1 MRRGAIFCGMVGVL
15 GATVGPI
22 SKAATADDPFLAAAR
37 FALTGTDD
45 ADLVVIDRADCVF
58 EIRFSTPP
66 PPGYGYERFYLNNV
80 DVSRI
85 TFTVLRWRDRP
96 PTVQVDIRGEG
107 MVHETVAH
115 GAGLPDVMASDSTRS
130 IDLGPEIERAKHAW
144 QYLYAHGCHGRKGA
158 F

>member
-1 MRRGAIFCGMVGVL
+1 MAG
-15 GATVGPI
+15 T
-22 SKAATADDPFLAAAR
+22 TDDPFLAAAR

-45 ADLVVIDRADCVF
+45 TDLVVVDRADCVF
-58 EIRFSTPP
+58 EIRFSVPP

-85 TFTVLRWRDRP
+85 TFTTLHWRDRP

-107 MVHETVAH
+107 TVHETVAH
-115 GAGLPDVMASDSTRS
+115 GAGVPDIWAKESSRT
-130 IDLGPEIERAKHAW
+130 IGLGPEIERAKRAW